1 MILRAKAISKSFG
14 EKLLFKNLDLEIDRG
29 ESLVIVG
36 KSGSGKSTLLNI
48 LSLIEER
55 DSGDL
60 YFMDEYIS
68 SIDYRKVRPLISEH
82 IGYLFQNYGL
92 LDNKSVYENIN
103 IANRYVK
110 DSKKNKDIKIKSSL
124 EKVGLKGYED
134 RKVFSLSGG
143 EQQRVALAR
152 LLVKP
157 SSIIFADEPTGN
169 LDKENENKVI
179 DILLGFRDE
188 GKAVVVVSHNTNIIN
203 KFDKVIYLDDYR
215 YYDKPKKIIP
225 L

>member
-29 ESLVIVG
+29 ESLVILG

-203 KFDKVIYLDDYR
+203 KFDKVIYLDDY
-215 YYDKPKKIIP
+215 K
-225 L
+225 

>member
-1 MILRAKAISKSFG
+1 MILKAKAISKSFG

-55 DSGDL
+55 DSGDM

-68 SIDYRKVRPLISEH
+68 SIDYRKVRALISEH

-203 KFDKVIYLDDYR
+203 KFDKVIYLDDY
-215 YYDKPKKIIP
+215 K
-225 L
+225 

>member
-203 KFDKVIYLDDYR
+203 KFDKVIYLDDY
-215 YYDKPKKIIP
+215 K
-225 L
+225 

>member
-1 MILRAKAISKSFG
+1 MILKAKAISKSFG

-29 ESLVIVG
+29 ESLVILG

-188 GKAVVVVSHNTNIIN
+188 GKAVVVVSHNTNIIS
-203 KFDKVIYLDDYR
+203 KFDKVIYLDDY
-215 YYDKPKKIIP
+215 K
-225 L
+225 